1 MNKVFIA
8 FGSNIGDRYETV
20 YKAFKLLEENQM
32 KIVKK
37 SKIYETEPYGYKEQ
51 PPFINGV
58 ILVETHLSCREVL
71 ERLLSIEKQLGRERI
86 IRWGPRTI
94 DLDIIFYNNEVYNE
108 EDLKVPHPDMQNREF
123 VLKPLCDI
131 DPDFIHPVLKKSIRD
146 IYNSLANVKTDLDEI

>member
-1 MNKVFIA
+1 MNRVFIA

-20 YKAFKLLEENQM
+20 KRAFELIEENGM
-32 KIVKK
+32 KIIKK
-37 SKIYETEPYGYKEQ
+37 SNIYETEPYGYKDQ

-58 ILVETHLSCREVL
+58 ILVETELTCREVL
-71 ERLLSIEKQLGRERI
+71 ERLLQIEKQLGRERI

-94 DLDIIFYNNEVYNE
+94 DLDIIFYNGEIYNE

-131 DPDFIHPVLKKSIRD
+131 EPDFVHPILNKSVKEMYVLLNEMSR
-146 IYNSLANVKTDLDEI
+146 S

>member
-1 MNKVFIA
+1 MNRVFIA

-20 YKAFKLLEENQM
+20 KRAFELIEENGM
-32 KIVKK
+32 KIIKK
-37 SKIYETEPYGYKEQ
+37 SNIYETEPYGYKNQ

-58 ILVETHLSCREVL
+58 ILVETELTCREVL
-71 ERLLSIEKQLGRERI
+71 ERLLQIEKQLGRERI

-94 DLDIIFYNNEVYNE
+94 DLDIIFYNCEIYNE

-131 DPDFIHPVLKKSIRD
+131 EPDFVHPILNKSVKEIYVLLNEMSR
-146 IYNSLANVKTDLDEI
+146 S